1 MNAPESMNGQPLTTE
16 QLEQAKRYILKSL
29 PQVLEQAPEFVTF
42 VEGVVAEKFPR
53 RDEFARLLDQ
63 VEAHRQETGSTKR
76 KPTSASTR

>member
-1 MNAPESMNGQPLTTE
+1 MNGQPLTTE

-29 PQVLEQAPEFVTF
+29 PQVLEQVPELVTF

-63 VEAHRQETGSTKR
+63 VEPHRQENR
-76 KPTSASTR
+76 